1 VEQLVGREAELHAV
15 HDALARPAPLG
26 IVLEGEAGIG
36 KTALWRAG
44 VERAEANGLRT
55 LVARPAE
62 AETGLSHAALGD
74 LLGPLMEGLPPDFPA
89 PQRRALDVAL
99 LRTAAEPGPLDPRAV
114 GAATLGA
121 LREATATAPVLVAV
135 DDVQWLDPASAAALR
150 FAFRRLGEDE
160 EVLLLAT
167 RRTGE
172 RGAEAVDLGLAEERV
187 TRIVVGPLGARALKR
202 LVRSR
207 LGESVQ
213 PSALARM
220 TEIAGGNPYFA
231 LELGRAALRQGGGAE
246 VPLPEAISA
255 ALDDRLR
262 ALPRQTRDA
271 VVAVAA
277 MGHPTVASVSALL
290 DPGVLDAAFEA
301 GVLYEQGDSVRFE
314 HPLLAEAAYRML
326 PPARRRAVHQRL
338 AEATTDREE
347 RARHLAAATTAP
359 DAAVAAAIEEGAEA
373 AAERGALVAA
383 GELLEASARLEPDF
397 ENGARRRI
405 AAVGHYVLSREPELA
420 AALGRDVLR
429 QLPRGSLRS
438 RALTAV
444 AQLEGDLAEVL
455 DVLNRAVDE
464 AGDDREALLHA
475 LMWQAY
481 VLEIAG
487 REDEGYDALLRARDL
502 LRADDPKVLRVMIV
516 TAYGYF
522 AEVRGDPAARR
533 LLEEAAALEGDD
545 LIPSAGW
552 GAGSLLG
559 RCLMSADDLEPAR
572 LMLEDRLRRAGEVGD
587 DDGRV
592 SLLVFLTWLEIRAGR
607 LDVALA
613 HAVEASA
620 IQESRAGGFALVA
633 AYMGDLELAREVAER
648 ALAVSEAYGDTIL
661 IGGSRAVLGFVELS
675 RGNHAAAVEWFS
687 QLMERFLTG
696 RAGDPGLRERIHLPD
711 AIEALIALDRLTE
724 AEELLRAW
732 EEAGKR
738 FDQPRIHATA
748 ARCRALLAAAD
759 GDLEAALRHADRALE
774 HHRELPVPFERA
786 RTLIVLGTLHRRAKH
801 KAAARDALQD
811 ALEIL
816 EGMGARV
823 WAGRARAELGRIGGR
838 AAADGLTPTEQR
850 VADLVA
856 EGRSNKEV
864 AGALFVSV
872 RTVEANLTRV
882 YAKLGIRS
890 RGELAATRQ
899 ASDGRSRSPAR
910 PPASRS

>member
-1 VEQLVGREAELHAV
+1 VEQLVGREAELQSVRDAV
-15 HDALARPAPLG
+15 EGPAPVA

-36 KTALWRAG
+36 KTALWHAG
-44 VERAEANGLRT
+44 IATGRERGMRV

-74 LLGPLMEGLPPDFPA
+74 LLGPLVEGLPADFPA

-99 LRTAAEPGPLDPRAV
+99 LRTAAAPGPLDPRAV

-121 LREATATAPVLVAV
+121 LRAAGASAPVLVAV
-135 DDVQWLDPASAAALR
+135 DDIQWLDPASAAALR
-150 FAFRRLGEDE
+150 FAFRRIGDDDK
-160 EVLLLAT
+160 VLLLAT

-172 RGAEAVDLGLAEERV
+172 RGADVIDFSIAEERL
-187 TRIVVGPLGARALKR
+187 TRIAVGPLGPRALKR
-202 LVRSR
+202 MVHTR
-207 LGESVQ
+207 LGESMQ

-231 LELGRAALRQGGGAE
+231 LELGRAALRRGGGAE
-246 VPLPEAISA
+246 VPLPKAISA

-262 ALPRQTRDA
+262 ALPRETRDA
-271 VVAVAA
+271 LVAVAA
-277 MGHPTVASVSALL
+277 MGHPTVASVSAVL
-290 DPGVLDAAFEA
+290 DPGTLDAAFEA
-301 GVLYEQGDSVRFE
+301 GVLDEQGDAIRFD

-338 AEATTDREE
+338 ADATTDREE
-347 RARHLAAATTAP
+347 RARHLAAATTAS

-397 ENGARRRI
+397 ETAARRRI
-405 AAVGHYVLSREPELA
+405 TAVGHYVLSREPELA

-429 QLPRGSLRS
+429 DLPHGPLRS
-438 RALTAV
+438 RALTV
-444 AQLEGDLAEVL
+444 MAQLEGDVAEVVDL
-455 DVLNRAVDE
+455 INRAVEE
-464 AGDDREALLHA
+464 AGDDREALLQA

-481 VLEIAG
+481 MLEVAG
-487 REDEGYDALLRARDL
+487 REDEGYDALLRAREL
-502 LRADDPKVLRVMIV
+502 LRPDDPRVLRVMVV
-516 TAYGYF
+516 TAFAYF
-522 AEVRGDPAARR
+522 AELRGDPAARR

-552 GAGSLLG
+552 GAGSVLG
-559 RCLMSADDLEPAR
+559 RCIMSADHLEPAR
-572 LMLEDRLRRAGEVGD
+572 PMLEDRLRRAGDVGD
-587 DDGRV
+587 DEGRV
-592 SLLVFLTWLEIRAGR
+592 SLLVFLAELEVRAGR

-613 HAVEASA
+613 HAEEASA
-620 IQESRAGGFALVA
+620 IQESRAGAFALVV
-633 AYMGDLELAREVAER
+633 AYRGDLELAREVAER
-648 ALAVSEAYGDTIL
+648 TLATSEAYGDTIL
-661 IGGSRAVLGFVELS
+661 MDVNRAVLGFVEFS
-675 RGNHAAAVEWFS
+675 RGNHAAAVDWFS
-687 QLMERFLTG
+687 HLIERFLTG
-696 RAGDPGLRERIHLPD
+696 RAGDPGLRERIHLPE
-711 AIEALIALDRLTE
+711 AIEALISLDRRTE

-732 EEAGKR
+732 EDTGRR
-738 FDQPRIHATA
+738 FDRPRIHATA

-759 GDLEAALRHADRALE
+759 GDLGAALRHAETALD
-774 HHRELPVPFERA
+774 HHRHLPVPFERA

-816 EGMGARV
+816 DGLGARV
-823 WAGRARAELGRIGGR
+823 WADRARTELGRIGGR

-864 AGALFVSV
+864 AGELFVSV

-882 YAKLGIRS
+882 YAKLGVRS
-890 RGELAATRQ
+890 RTELASR
-899 ASDGRSRSPAR
+899 GRR
-910 PPASRS
+910 